1 MTLSLKWGLLEKADE
16 QSYSIIMIWN
26 DMNETM
32 IVFPVS
38 AVCID
43 TLDPWLTYSIELH
56 KTLLS
61 LTA

>member
-1 MTLSLKWGLLEKADE
+1 
-16 QSYSIIMIWN
+16 
-26 DMNETM
+26 MNETM

-43 TLDPWLTYSIELH
+43 TLDPWLTYSIQLH
-56 KTLLS
+56 ETLLS